1 VGSRQ
6 HSRSP
11 EEGQDKNVPNV
22 FFLISRKTNTSIN
35 IPITMAGQIQPGTAF
50 PDVKV
55 FVLENDK
62 PKAVQTAEVFKGKK
76 VVLFALPGAFTPT
89 CSKDHCP
96 SFVREA
102 KAFKSKGVDI
112 VACTSVNDAWVM
124 DAWARDQKTE
134 GHILML
140 ADGNADLAKA
150 VGLVKDASG
159 AGLGI
164 RSKRYALY
172 IEDLTVKFIAVD
184 ETGYGQSSAENVL
197 KFLEGNH

>member
-1 VGSRQ
+1 
-6 HSRSP
+6 
-11 EEGQDKNVPNV
+11 
-22 FFLISRKTNTSIN
+22 
-35 IPITMAGQIQPGTAF
+35 MAGQIQPGAHF

-55 FVLENDK
+55 FTLEDNK
-62 PKAVQTAEVFKGKK
+62 PKAVPTAEVFKGKK
-76 VVLFALPGAFTPT
+76 VVLFAVPGAFTPT

-102 KAFKSKGVDI
+102 KAFKAKGVDL

-124 DAWARDQKTE
+124 DAWAHEQKTE

-140 ADGNADLAKA
+140 ADGNGDLAKA
-150 VGLVKDASG
+150 VGLVKDASV

-164 RSKRYALY
+164 RSKRYAMY
-172 IEDLTVKFIAVD
+172 IEDLNVKFVAVD

-197 KFLEGNH
+197 KFLEGGH